1 MWRGNYDYSTNQ
13 LHITALLSDVL
24 CRWFTKSNSC
34 LKVEPFPGSG
44 MSFNLSPQS
53 YTSNKKISVPGHDH
67 AAIGFALD
75 AGASIVIPQV
85 DTVAEARHAVSSA
98 KYGAKNRGTRSA
110 PPFRLISGFT
120 ALPSDPELSLHENLN
135 RQAAIMIQIE
145 TLEAIDNLD
154 AILTEVPDIDA
165 VWLGT
170 LDVRVSMGLPG
181 GGFGGT
187 EPEFLQAVA
196 KFESILKKHDKPRGG
211 AVIGTPEAMRALGKE
226 NSISFVAMD
235 VVALIGTTR
244 ILSESRNL
252 FPAQRKMLDAEKA
265 AEINGRPT
273 EVMTNG
279 DAKGKVQ
286 TNGHVSGVNGNM
298 GE

>member
-1 MWRGNYDYSTNQ
+1 M
-13 LHITALLSDVL
+13 
-24 CRWFTKSNSC
+24 
-34 LKVEPFPGSG
+34 
-44 MSFNLSPQS
+44 
-53 YTSNKKISVPGHDH
+53 
-67 AAIGFALD
+67 
-75 AGASIVIPQV
+75 
-85 DTVAEARHAVSSA
+85 SSA

-110 PPFRLISGFT
+110 PPFRLIPGIT

-196 KFESILKKHDKPRGG
+196 KFEGILRKHDKPRGG
-211 AVIGTPEAMRALGKE
+211 AVIGTPEAMRELGKE
-226 NSISFVAMD
+226 NSICFFAMD
-235 VVALIGTTR
+235 AGALIGTTR
-244 ILSESRNL
+244 ILSESSDL
-252 FPAQRKMLDAEKA
+252 FMAGRKMLRAGKA
-265 AEINGRPT
+265 VEVNGVAK
-273 EVMTNG
+273 VMTNG
-279 DAKGKVQ
+279 EAKGEVAKVQ
-286 TNGHVSGVNGNM
+286 TNGHVHANGVNGKV